1 MVKVTK
7 DLFDNYFLEQF
18 FVFQNINKIKIK
30 NTFDN
35 KKTVFYFLFSRLENM
50 VFLENIFLVVFTC
63 FHLFFRAI
71 LKNNYINM
79 YND

>member
-18 FVFQNINKIKIK
+18 FVFQNRNKIKIK

-50 VFLENIFLVVFTC
+50 VFLDNIF
-63 FHLFFRAI
+63 
-71 LKNNYINM
+71 
-79 YND
+79 